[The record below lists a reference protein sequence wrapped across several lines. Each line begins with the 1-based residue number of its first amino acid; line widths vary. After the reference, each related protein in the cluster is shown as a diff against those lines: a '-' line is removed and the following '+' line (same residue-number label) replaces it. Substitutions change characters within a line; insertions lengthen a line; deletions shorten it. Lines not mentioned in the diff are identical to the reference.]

1 VAFADWLMRPGN
13 PWFTRNIA
21 NRVWAWL
28 LGRGIIHEPDDIR
41 SDNPPSNPGLL
52 VYLDQELVKARYDL
66 RHLYR
71 LILNSR
77 TYQQSPVPRTAAA
90 DAEACFAYYP
100 VRRLDAEVLIDAL
113 NWVGGTK
120 ESYSSPIPEPFTY
133 IPEEQRSIELG
144 DGSITSVF
152 LEMFG
157 RPARDTGLEAERN
170 NQPTNGQRLYMLN
183 SAEVHRRIVRSPR
196 LRRIAMAA
204 GGDRAA
210 LVQEVYLTLLS
221 RRPTPGERAAALAYW
236 QTPDLGDADAA
247 VDLAWALLNTME
259 FQYRH

>member
-1 VAFADWLMRPGN
+1 
-13 PWFTRNIA
+13 
-21 NRVWAWL
+21 
-28 LGRGIIHEPDDIR
+28 
-41 SDNPPSNPGLL
+41 
-52 VYLDQELVKARYDL
+52 
-66 RHLYR
+66 
-71 LILNSR
+71 
-77 TYQQSPVPRTAAA
+77 
-90 DAEACFAYYP
+90 
-100 VRRLDAEVLIDAL
+100 
-113 NWVGGTK
+113 
-120 ESYSSPIPEPFTY
+120 
-133 IPEEQRSIELG
+133 
-144 DGSITSVF
+144 VF